1 MASLPYPGP
10 SLWAL
15 TTKPPSTRSLVAPR
29 KVPRRRAI
37 MDSSG
42 VIDEELWELDQF
54 REKLLPY
61 YHRYAKYVA
70 RVTDPASPSHPDQM
84 RENGRRFRLARKQA
98 GLSRAVVAEQMGV
111 DPVQLAAFEG
121 GLVPPDDLPEDFV
134 RRLRKILS
142 DALEACRLS
151 QGHG

>member
-1 MASLPYPGP
+1 MSIPED
-10 SLWAL
+10 L
-15 TTKPPSTRSLVAPR
+15 TQQ
-29 KVPRRRAI
+29 
-37 MDSSG
+37 
-42 VIDEELWELDQF
+42 ELNELAQF

-61 YHRYAKYVA
+61 YHRYMEYVA

-84 RENGRRFRLARKQA
+84 RERGRRFRLARKQA
-98 GLSRAVVAEQMGV
+98 GFSRAAVAEQMGV

-121 GLVPPDDLPEDFV
+121 GLIPSDDLPEGFV
-134 RRLRKILS
+134 ERLRKILS